1 MKNQF
6 SKDYMQLIIE
16 NKQNNNR
23 DKLSLKR
30 YKYIN
35 KKTADCIPTKF
46 KNFQKSIF
54 SEYKSNSLN
63 KNKNNNYITNKS
75 LNVYTNQKNTLTN
88 NSFQTHYSITKT
100 VNNSNNIHLLNLF
113 QTFIKN
119 KTKKTNFLPKL
130 NSIDSN
136 LQSESSFKVKK
147 NIIETY
153 KKSKFFDKRIKTIEN
168 NKKINNIKLSS
179 GNLIKHNKK
188 GKNNLFNKS
197 SKNLGRKKTF
207 LNIHKKI
214 DLLADNEDIINKI
227 KEISGKNGTLKE
239 KENQNLELLY
249 SGNYN
254 NYIFKIYKSPEKKQ
268 MNIKSETNNSKIINN
283 NKPSKRNSKNC
294 LNNFDPKIFISNL
307 KKKIKN
313 KNIGNSNKLKS
324 KLLKK
329 TKNYFENIYLQKNE
343 TEKQDILEKIKEKNG
358 DLINKE
364 KKEYIQKLIDEI
376 LYKINYKHRKTIL
389 RFYIYNLLIS
399 QRIDFHIHIK
409 MNLIKHIL
417 NQTETE
423 YENVYFINL
432 IKYLLYPREK
442 RISLSYVKN
451 FKDPIFH
458 KKKIISSFEKYI
470 ESNKNKI
477 YYLFLYIKFL
487 MIDSETIL
495 NSDKNNYKLEQYIK
509 NEKTKKK
516 LVRDNK
522 IKTSIG
528 PRGSKG
534 NKTIIKYFS
543 NSKLMNL
550 NLTKSILNF
559 KNKNFEESLKYK
571 TIPNLKNIKKIK
583 DFKKKLLKNK
593 TDKDDNGNGNNDEL
607 INNKNL
613 KNELN
618 ENGGGSDTKN
628 DNEEVHER
636 ERRNIFIHFFTFVEF
651 SHFDKLYNW
660 LLKCSKYMDL
670 NYKLDNGDT
679 LLHLCVKY
687 SVPRYIIEF
696 LILHGININSQN
708 NEGDT
713 ALHLAVKSQK
723 YKIIDL
729 LIKMGASEYIYNKM
743 HKNCWECL

>member
-75 LNVYTNQKNTLTN
+75 LNEYTNQKNTLTN
-88 NSFQTHYSITKT
+88 NSFRTHYSITKT

-119 KTKKTNFLPKL
+119 KTKKTNFLPIL

-254 NYIFKIYKSPEKKQ
+254 NYIFKIYKSQ
-268 MNIKSETNNSKIINN
+268 LLIIIN
-283 NKPSKRNSKNC
+283 
-294 LNNFDPKIFISNL
+294 LPKEIV
-307 KKKIKN
+307 KI
-313 KNIGNSNKLKS
+313 
-324 KLLKK
+324 
-329 TKNYFENIYLQKNE
+329 
-343 TEKQDILEKIKEKNG
+343 
-358 DLINKE
+358 
-364 KKEYIQKLIDEI
+364 
-376 LYKINYKHRKTIL
+376 
-389 RFYIYNLLIS
+389 
-399 QRIDFHIHIK
+399 
-409 MNLIKHIL
+409 
-417 NQTETE
+417 
-423 YENVYFINL
+423 
-432 IKYLLYPREK
+432 
-442 RISLSYVKN
+442 
-451 FKDPIFH
+451 
-458 KKKIISSFEKYI
+458 
-470 ESNKNKI
+470 
-477 YYLFLYIKFL
+477 
-487 MIDSETIL
+487 
-495 NSDKNNYKLEQYIK
+495 
-509 NEKTKKK
+509 
-516 LVRDNK
+516 
-522 IKTSIG
+522 
-528 PRGSKG
+528 
-534 NKTIIKYFS
+534 
-543 NSKLMNL
+543 
-550 NLTKSILNF
+550 
-559 KNKNFEESLKYK
+559 
-571 TIPNLKNIKKIK
+571 
-583 DFKKKLLKNK
+583 
-593 TDKDDNGNGNNDEL
+593 
-607 INNKNL
+607 
-613 KNELN
+613 
-618 ENGGGSDTKN
+618 
-628 DNEEVHER
+628 
-636 ERRNIFIHFFTFVEF
+636 
-651 SHFDKLYNW
+651 
-660 LLKCSKYMDL
+660 
-670 NYKLDNGDT
+670 
-679 LLHLCVKY
+679 
-687 SVPRYIIEF
+687 
-696 LILHGININSQN
+696 
-708 NEGDT
+708 
-713 ALHLAVKSQK
+713 A
-723 YKIIDL
+723 
-729 LIKMGASEYIYNKM
+729 
-743 HKNCWECL
+743 